1 MKKIVPPKMPTAS
14 RKIILMEKGE
24 IIFDVNTE
32 SLWVG
37 DGKTPGGLEI
47 GIGVGT
53 VTPVTTVVDA
63 DLTAQPG
70 GEYIWDLATTIHTL
84 NAGFTGPGNWVARI
98 KADLGAGVG
107 IRLGEGLS
115 WTKGVDGGERT
126 PLDAAKNILLVDVT
140 DGVGTVSIL
149 SIELP

>member
-1 MKKIVPPKMPTAS
+1 
-14 RKIILMEKGE
+14 
-24 IIFDVNTE
+24 
-32 SLWVG
+32 
-37 DGKTPGGLEI
+37 LEI

-70 GEYIWDLATTIHTL
+70 GEYIWNLATTVHTL
-84 NAGFTGPGNWVARI
+84 SAGFTGPGNWVARI

-107 IRLGEGLS
+107 IQLGEGLS
-115 WTKGVDGGERT
+115 WTRGVDGGERT

-149 SIELP
+149 SIERS